1 MKTVACRET
10 RPSPGP
16 HAYVHTLAVQHRSA
30 LVAYAERLLT
40 DRHLAEDVVQEAL
53 IRAWHHTEKL
63 RHGEGSVRGWLLKV
77 TRNLVTD
84 RARSAY
90 ARHET
95 VTDETWDVHQ
105 PDHAEAVVTTM
116 ETDALLGGLSDEH
129 REVLVHIYLH
139 GHTIR
144 ETAQL
149 LGIPAGTVK
158 SRQHYALHALRRR
171 VGAPPF
177 GRPQDGRRRH

>member
-1 MKTVACRET
+1 MKTVARRET

-16 HAYVHTLAVQHRSA
+16 HAYVHTLTVQHRSA

-53 IRAWHHTEKL
+53 IRAWHHCEKL
-63 RHGEGSVRGWLLKV
+63 RSGEGSVRGWLLKV

-90 ARHET
+90 VRHET

-105 PDHAEAVVTTM
+105 PDHAEAVLTSM
-116 ETDALLGGLSDEH
+116 EANALLDGLSHEH
-129 REVLVHIYLH
+129 REVLAHTYLY

-171 VGAPPF
+171 AGVPAT
-177 GRPQDGRRRH
+177 GRPASGKSRR